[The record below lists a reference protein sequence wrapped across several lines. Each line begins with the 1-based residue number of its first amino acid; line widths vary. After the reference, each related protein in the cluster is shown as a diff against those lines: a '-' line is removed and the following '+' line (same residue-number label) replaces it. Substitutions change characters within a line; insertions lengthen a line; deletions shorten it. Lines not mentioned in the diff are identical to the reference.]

1 MAASA
6 VRINATL
13 PSDGERQS
21 WQQEKNGV
29 NESDFRLAASLAQR
43 HPLTFL
49 WDAWHEKGDDGVILA
64 NDSHSIEAG
73 HG

>member
-21 WQQEKNGV
+21 WQQEKDGV
-29 NESDFRLAASLAQR
+29 NESELCLAALLAQC
-43 HPLTFL
+43 HTLTFL
-49 WDAWHEKGDDGVILA
+49 QDAWPEKGDDGVTLA